1 MDPAERERFDAIVEQ
16 EVALLPYTIQLL
28 LQETP
33 LLVED
38 EPSEEVLASFGLDAS
53 DADSICGLHA
63 GVSLIDRSVEDQPEL
78 PETIVIYRTGILAL
92 AGGWDAHTDEDGAE
106 TGGGARIAEE
116 ITVTILHEVGH
127 HFGLDEEDLDKLGF
141 A

>member
-38 EPSEEVLASFGLDAS
+38 RPSDTLLKELGMDAGQASELCGVYCGIGLTN
-53 DADSICGLHA
+53 
-63 GVSLIDRSVEDQPEL
+63 RSVEDSLTE
-78 PETIVIYRTGILAL
+78 PETITIFREGILAL
-92 AGGWDAHTDEDGAE
+92 VSERAE
-106 TGGGARIAEE
+106 SESEPSVEELLARE
-116 ITVTILHEVGH
+116 IRVTILHEIGH
-127 HFGLDEEDLDKLGF
+127 HFGLDENDLDALGY